1 MTTEQTEVKIAEQ
14 NQTEGA
20 APAAPSEPTT
30 KKEVVVTKTHRI
42 WMYMALFMVG
52 LAVVVGVVR
61 TVVDNRS
68 TAIAHAVMQQY
79 TSGNQ
84 FEVAI
89 IDPVK
94 IVEEFREQGADEMRA
109 YRALALFLSILEE
122 DKVIAINAQST
133 VTAPSASIIHAL
145 PYERIEEIARNRGID
160 VEQYQED
167 MINQAREQAEEVMRQ
182 LSEAL
187 GDSTDFNF

>member
-20 APAAPSEPTT
+20 APAAPSEATP

-122 DKVIAINAQST
+122 DKVIAINARST
-133 VTAPSASIIHAL
+133 VTAPSASVIHAL

-167 MINQAREQAEEVMRQ
+167 MINQAREQAEEAMRQ
-182 LSEAL
+182 LSEAF
-187 GDSTDFNF
+187 GDSIDFNF